1 MSRTPDTTV
10 PSPPKLAGYSLRL
23 GPTALIGGRRALRVL
38 ERNVVV
44 YRRGWA
50 FIVSGFFEPFFYLLS
65 IGIGLAKLVGTL
77 HVAGHPISYPMFA
90 APGLLAA
97 SAMNG
102 AIFDST
108 FQMYFQLK
116 IAKTFD
122 AVLAT
127 PLSPADLALGQMGWA
142 VGRGALYSAAF
153 LGVMAGL
160 GDVSTNWVALC
171 YPSAVLIS
179 FAFAGAGMAGTT
191 FMRSWQDFDM
201 VSLAI
206 LPMFLFSG
214 IFYPLT
220 VYPGWLQLAV
230 RCTPLYQGVA
240 LMRGLDLGL
249 FGWPLLG
256 HALYLAAMG
265 LTGLMVTSRR
275 LAKLV
280 LP

>member
-1 MSRTPDTTV
+1 MSGASQTTI
-10 PSPPKLAGYSLRL
+10 PRPRRLSGYSLRL
-23 GPTALIGGRRALRVL
+23 GPSALIGGRRALRVL
-38 ERNVVV
+38 ERNLIV
-44 YRRGWA
+44 YRRGWM

-65 IGIGLAKLVGTL
+65 IGVGLSKLVGTL
-77 HVAGHPISYPMFA
+77 HVGGHPVSYPAYA

-108 FQMYFQLK
+108 FAMYFQLK
-116 IAKTFD
+116 IAKTYQ
-122 AVLAT
+122 AVLAS
-127 PLSPADLALGQMGWA
+127 PLSPGDLALGQMSWA
-142 VGRGALYSAAF
+142 LARGGLYAAAF
-153 LGVMAGL
+153 LCVMAGL
-160 GDVSTNWVALC
+160 GDVSSNWAVLC
-171 YPSAVLIS
+171 YPGAVLIS
-179 FAFAGAGMAGTT
+179 FAFSGAGMAGTT
-191 FMRSWQDFDM
+191 FMRTWQDFDM

-206 LPMFLFSG
+206 LPLFLFSG

-220 VYPGWLQLAV
+220 VYPGALQLVV

-256 HALYLAAMG
+256 HAAYLAVMGFVG
-265 LTGLMVTSRR
+265 LTITARR
-275 LAKLV
+275 LTKLV